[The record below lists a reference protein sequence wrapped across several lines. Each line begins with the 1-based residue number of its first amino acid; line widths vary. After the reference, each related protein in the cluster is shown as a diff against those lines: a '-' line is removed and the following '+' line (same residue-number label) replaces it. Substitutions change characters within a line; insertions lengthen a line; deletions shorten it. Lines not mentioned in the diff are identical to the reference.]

1 MVHGIDKFRE
11 YFSDFTGRYVLIGGA
26 ACDIILNSA
35 NANFR
40 ATKDLDIVLIM
51 EAIDKAFVE
60 RVINFVEIGG
70 YQHVKRSSR
79 EEQYYRFQDPT
90 DKSFPAMIELFSRKP
105 EYLHSINTRLA
116 PIHISDD
123 VISLSAIL
131 LNDEYYSLIRS
142 GRIEVDRLSVLQTE
156 YIILFKMKAWLDL
169 SERKQNGE
177 SVDSKNIKK
186 HKNDVLRLAAVIDPE
201 TRLSIDGQVKKD
213 VLQYITEAENDPI
226 DSKTLGLTGVN
237 YQDLINRL
245 KSCYGL

>member
-1 MVHGIDKFRE
+1 MVHGIEKFRE

-26 ACDIILNSA
+26 ACDIILNRA
-35 NANFR
+35 NADFR
-40 ATKDLDIVLIM
+40 ATKDLDVVLIM
-51 EAIDKAFVE
+51 EVIDSTFVE
-60 RVINFVEIGG
+60 RLISFIEIGG
-70 YQHVKRSSR
+70 YQHVNRSSGK
-79 EEQYYRFQDPT
+79 EQYYRFQNPT

-123 VISLSAIL
+123 IISLSAIL

-142 GRIEVDRLSVLQTE
+142 GKIEVDSLSVLQTE

-186 HKNDVLRLAAVIDPE
+186 HKNDVLRLAAVMDPE
-201 TRLSIDGQVKKD
+201 TRLSIDGQVKSD
-213 VLQYITEAENDPI
+213 VLKYITEAENDPI
-226 DSKTLGLTGVN
+226 DPKTLGLTGVN

-245 KSCYGL
+245 RFCYGL